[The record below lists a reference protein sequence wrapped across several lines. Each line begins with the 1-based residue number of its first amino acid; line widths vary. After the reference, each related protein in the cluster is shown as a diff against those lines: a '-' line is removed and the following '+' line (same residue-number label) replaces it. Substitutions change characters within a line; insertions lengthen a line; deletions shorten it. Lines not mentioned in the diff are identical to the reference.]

1 MSSNTGMIMVVA
13 IVAVCGSVC
22 LAAAFYGYQNWDWL
36 SSQLG
41 LNTTTTNTT
50 TTTFTDTAA
59 PGEVSNTATVS
70 LTGTCQKDY
79 CNGLI
84 ASKLDSGAAFSI
96 TDLDKDKCGGC
107 EQRFWESRNGTP
119 VMNKGVAGV
128 WCSELMYGSDA
139 DSGRQAAKGW
149 LSLDNKSCTTPS
161 GLQAST
167 TTTRDMCKKAVQDQI
182 STLDWNVA
190 DNTWIGF
197 NTTDVNA
204 ACYGCGQNTCINTPN
219 CSNKGYWG
227 DGWGVRVNP
236 GASKLE
242 LQRVK
247 SDGTTENK
255 AFDKGGSRD
264 DMVNWMGETMKDGTC
279 ATYAAGSQVKAAAG
293 GQRKGGIP
301 MRAAARA
308 GGTRARAPVGKQ
320 TKKAAPVATTRRRA
334 GVAPQPKRH
343 R

>member
-96 TDLDKDKCGGC
+96 TDVDKDKCGGC
-107 EQRFWESRNGTP
+107 EQRLWENKNGTP

-128 WCSELMYGSDA
+128 WCSELMYGNGSA
-139 DSGRQAAKGW
+139 DSSRQAAKGW
-149 LSLDNKSCTTPS
+149 LSLDNKSCTMPT
-161 GLQAST
+161 GLQAAT
-167 TTTRDMCKKAVQDQI
+167 TSTRDTCKKAIQNQI
-182 STLDWNVA
+182 NALDWSVG
-190 DNTWIGF
+190 DNTWVGF

-204 ACYGCGQNTCINTPN
+204 ACYGCGQNTCVSGAN

-227 DGWGVRVNP
+227 DGWGARLHP
-236 GASKLE
+236 KDEELE

-247 SDGTTENK
+247 SDGSGENK
-255 AFDKGGSRD
+255 TFDKGDSRD
-264 DMVNWMGETMKDGTC
+264 DMVNWLGETMKDGTC
-279 ATYAAGSQVKAAAG
+279 ATYATGSSVKAAAG
-293 GQRKGGIP
+293 GQRKGVYP
-301 MRAAARA
+301 KAAARA
-308 GGTRARAPVGKQ
+308 GGTRARAPAFKQ
-320 TKKAAPVATTRRRA
+320 AKKAAPVAATRRRP
-334 GVAPQPKRH
+334 GAPQPKR
-343 R
+343 RR